1 MINSFYKNTFAI
13 FFIALFSISTVM
25 AQPVFIPK
33 FGFNTSSTKNNPDSL
48 SSNSYGGWQFGVDAR
63 IGKLIHI
70 VPGIYYFKTGT
81 KLLGKPTTNLTYG
94 MIKTPIKLGINII
107 PLGGLFRL
115 RINGG
120 WVPTFNLSGSDATYP
135 HNGYTN
141 GFTAGGGIDV
151 LFMTLDLNYEWG
163 SPAFFKN
170 SDASAMNIFTV
181 DVGFKIKGRK
191 NKN

>member
-1 MINSFYKNTFAI
+1 MKSATFKTTGLLL
-13 FFIALFSISTVM
+13 FTMLFSLSAVM

-33 FGFNTSSTKNNPDSL
+33 VGFNTSSTKNNPDSL
-48 SSNSYGGWQFGVDAR
+48 GSNSFGGWQIGMDAR

-81 KLLGKPTTNLTYG
+81 TLLSQPNTKLTYG

-107 PLGGLFRL
+107 PLGGIFRL
-115 RINGG
+115 RVNGG
-120 WVPTFNLSGSDATYP
+120 WVPTFNLSGSDANYP

-141 GFTAGGGIDV
+141 GFLAGGGIDV

-170 SDASAMNIFTV
+170 SDASAMNVFTV